1 MKISAII
8 VAAGAGIRFG
18 ASIPKQFFAL
28 GGRPVLAW
36 SLEAFDRSKL
46 ISELIVVAPPSDEGF
61 AIEITRKW
69 VHRVPVKVVSG
80 GFTRQESVKSGL
92 DAVDPGIEWVAVHD
106 AARPLVT
113 LTQIEAVCF
122 MAREVGAAI
131 LAVPVRDT
139 VKVVDDGAL
148 VIRSQDRSRLYLA
161 QTPQVCRK
169 EDLQS
174 AYKLAEVKGI
184 KATDEA
190 GLLEIIGVAVGVVEG
205 SSGNF
210 KITTQEDLKMAEV
223 RVTVHG
229 VTTPVLPQPTEL

>member
-36 SLEAFDRSKL
+36 CLEAFDRSS
-46 ISELIVVAPPSDEGF
+46 IINELIVVAPPSDEGP
-61 AIEITRKW
+61 AIEITEKW
-69 VHRVPVKVVSG
+69 VHRVRVKVVPG
-80 GFTRQESVKSGL
+80 GSTRQESVKSGL

-113 LTQIEAVCF
+113 PTQIEAVCF
-122 MAREVGAAI
+122 MAREIGGAAI
-131 LAVPVRDT
+131 LAVPIRDT
-139 VKVVDDGAL
+139 VKVVDEDGL
-148 VIRSQDRSRLYLA
+148 IIRSQDRSGLYLA

-169 EDLQS
+169 EDLRS

-190 GLLEIIGVAVGVVEG
+190 GLLEVSGVAVGVVEG
-205 SSGNF
+205 SPSNF
-210 KITTQEDLKMAEV
+210 KITTQEDLRMAEALITSIQ
-223 RVTVHG
+223 RT
-229 VTTPVLPQPTEL
+229 

>member
-28 GGRPVLAW
+28 GGRPILAW
-36 SLEAFDRSKL
+36 SLEAFDRSRL
-46 ISELIVVAPPSDEGF
+46 ISELIVVAPPSDEGS

-69 VHRVPVKVVSG
+69 VHRVPVKVVPG

-92 DAVDPGIEWVAVHD
+92 DAVDPGLEWVAVHD
-106 AARPLVT
+106 AARPFVT

-122 MAREVGAAI
+122 MAREVGGAAI

-139 VKVVDDGAL
+139 VKVVDEGAL

-174 AYKLAEVKGI
+174 AYKLAEDKGI

-190 GLLEIIGVAVGVVEG
+190 GLLEVSGVAVGVWKAAPAT
-205 SSGNF
+205 SRLPLRKTSRW
-210 KITTQEDLKMAEV
+210 LK
-223 RVTVHG
+223 
-229 VTTPVLPQPTEL
+229 L

>member
-46 ISELIVVAPPSDEGF
+46 ISELIVVAPPSDEGS
-61 AIEITRKW
+61 AIEITEKW
-69 VHRVPVKVVSG
+69 VHRVRVKVVPG
-80 GFTRQESVKSGL
+80 GSTRQESVKSGL

-139 VKVVDDGAL
+139 VKVVDEDGL
-148 VIRSQDRSRLYLA
+148 IIRSQDRRRLYLA

-169 EDLQS
+169 EDLRS

-190 GLLEIIGVAVGVVEG
+190 GLLEVSGVAVGVVEG
-205 SSGNF
+205 SPSNF
-210 KITTQEDLKMAEV
+210 KITTQEDLKMAEAL
-223 RVTVHG
+223 
-229 VTTPVLPQPTEL
+229 TTSIQRTS

>member
-8 VAAGAGIRFG
+8 VAAGASIRFG
-18 ASIPKQFFAL
+18 ARIPKQFIAL

-36 SLEAFDRSKL
+36 SLEVFERSSL
-46 ISELIVVAPPSDEGF
+46 INEMIVVVPPSDEVS

-69 VHRVPVKVVSG
+69 VHRVPVKVIPG
-80 GFTRQESVKSGL
+80 GATRQESVKSGL
-92 DAVDPGIEWVAVHD
+92 DAVDADLEWVAVHD

-122 MAREVGAAI
+122 LAQEVGAAI
-131 LAVPVRDT
+131 LAIPVQDT
-139 VKVVDDGAL
+139 VKVVDEDGL
-148 VIRSQDRSRLYLA
+148 IIRSQDRTRLYLA

-169 EDLQS
+169 EDLRL

-190 GLLEIIGVAVGVVEG
+190 GLLEVSGVAVGVVEG
-205 SSGNF
+205 SPGNF
-210 KITTQEDLKMAEV
+210 KITTQEDLKMAEALI
-223 RVTVHG
+223 TSI
-229 VTTPVLPQPTEL
+229 QKI